1 MVIGTKKLL
10 KLIKEKN
17 LIENLSER
25 ELTNPESCVF
35 DIRIKELSQL
45 KGEGFLG
52 IDDRQTPEH
61 ESIASFNGKP
71 GNFVTLEPGEY
82 YMTESVE
89 IFHMPENLFAI
100 VKPRSTLFRSG
111 VMLRAGE

>member
-52 IDDRQTPEH
+52 IDDRQTPQH
-61 ESIASFNGKP
+61 
-71 GNFVTLEPGEY
+71 
-82 YMTESVE
+82 
-89 IFHMPENLFAI
+89 
-100 VKPRSTLFRSG
+100 
-111 VMLRAGE
+111 

>member
-45 KGEGFLG
+45 KGEDTG
-52 IDDRQTPEH
+52 
-61 ESIASFNGKP
+61 A
-71 GNFVTLEPGEY
+71 
-82 YMTESVE
+82 
-89 IFHMPENLFAI
+89 
-100 VKPRSTLFRSG
+100 
-111 VMLRAGE
+111 